1 MKRLLT
7 FLLLASLTYGG
18 IATTQICSTNDNHSP
33 QQPLKHKKVPVNEYR
48 KLLEVLHQM
57 YGLGSPSFSSAT
69 DSVEITP
76 ERISE
81 YIYYLE
87 NIYNFRLKK
96 IPRKEYNL
104 IFLKDYNLTAS
115 PFIDKR
121 ERLHF
126 KFLLNINS
134 LRLSPILL
142 LKPDSA
148 HHSPYSS
155 ASLFLLSFHSRQQ

>member
-87 NIYNFRLKK
+87 NIYNIRLKK
-96 IPRKEYNL
+96 DFTKRIQPD
-104 IFLKDYNLTAS
+104 ILK
-115 PFIDKR
+115 
-121 ERLHF
+121 RL
-126 KFLLNINS
+126 
-134 LRLSPILL
+134 
-142 LKPDSA
+142 
-148 HHSPYSS
+148 
-155 ASLFLLSFHSRQQ
+155 